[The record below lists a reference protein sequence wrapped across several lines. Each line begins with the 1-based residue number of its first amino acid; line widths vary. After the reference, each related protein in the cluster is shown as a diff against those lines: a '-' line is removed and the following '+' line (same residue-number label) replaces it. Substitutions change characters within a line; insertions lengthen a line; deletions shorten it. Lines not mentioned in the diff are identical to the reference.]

1 MRKLSWLPTAIAI
14 TIILIYWAFRILM
27 EPGAIGWEFHQF
39 YGAGKIAGHQLY
51 NAEVQFE
58 AQKQIWEE
66 NLKDLRVFSFGPFLK
81 PAYYRL
87 VLVPLATLP
96 FWTAYKVWVA
106 VQFIAFGIGIVI
118 LARRFGIT
126 QSLCIL
132 IPLCPH
138 LMLIGVWGQDPPLV
152 FMLVVIS
159 FELLLRGRSF
169 AAGGVLALALVKWN
183 IFLLLPL
190 LFLVRKQW
198 KTFAGFSIVA
208 LAEIG
213 ITLWISGASAIQDN
227 ISMLHLPAHLW
238 DKMAALRGLLLM
250 AKIPDQVNI
259 ALMIVAAIAALRLL
273 RRLDDE
279 KAFAVGLT
287 TSIFLAYH
295 TMGYDVLFLFV
306 PIFVFQKQL
315 QAGWMAGVTVFLMSP
330 IPQFIGM
337 YVVAILFLIFLLAV
351 YRLALYPP
359 ETSLPQPLASAGQPL
374 G

>member
-1 MRKLSWLPTAIAI
+1 MRKLSWLPAALGI
-14 TIILIYWAFRILM
+14 TIILIYWASRVLLD
-27 EPGAIGWEFHQF
+27 PAAIAWEFPQF
-39 YGAGKIAGHQLY
+39 YGAGKIAGHELY
-51 NAEVQFE
+51 NAQVQFDT
-58 AQKQIWEE
+58 QKQIWEE
-66 NLKDLRVFSFGPFLK
+66 HLKDFRVFSFGPFLK

-96 FWTAYKVWVA
+96 FWTAYKVWVSL
-106 VQFIAFGIGIVI
+106 QFIGFSIGIVI

-126 QSLCIL
+126 ESLCIL

-138 LMLIGVWGQDPPLV
+138 LILIAAWGQDPPLV

-159 FELLLRGRSF
+159 FELLLRGWKF

-190 LFLVRKQW
+190 LFLARKQW

-213 ITLWISGASAIQDN
+213 ITLWITGISGIRDN
-227 ISMLHLPAHLW
+227 ISILHLPAHLW

-250 AKIPDQVNI
+250 AKIPDQLNI
-259 ALMIVAAIAALRLL
+259 ALMIVAAIVALRLL

-279 KAFAVGLT
+279 KAFAVGLA

-306 PIFVFQKQL
+306 PIFVFQKHL
-315 QAGWMAGVTVFLMSP
+315 QVGWVAGLTVILMSP

-337 YVVAILFLIFLLAV
+337 YVVAILFLIFLLVV

-359 ETSLPQPLASAGQPL
+359 EASLPQPAATAGQPA